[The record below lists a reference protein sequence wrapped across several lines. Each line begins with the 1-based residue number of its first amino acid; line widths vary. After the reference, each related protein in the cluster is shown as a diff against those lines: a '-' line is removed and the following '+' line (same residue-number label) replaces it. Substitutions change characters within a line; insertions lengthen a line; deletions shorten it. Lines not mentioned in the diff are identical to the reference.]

1 MLNFYIFN
9 KFKSFRLLL
18 VIFSILNLQL
28 AHAEQDVSTN
38 LSIDHI
44 MKLKTVNSLA
54 LSPKGDWIAYVVTRM
69 DEEKD
74 KKFSQ
79 IHMTSTDGK
88 TTLPMT
94 AVYMD
99 ASDPQWSPDGKY
111 LAFLGLRGT
120 DKGAKNQVWTLDLRG
135 GEAVQLTDVL
145 QGVNSFRWSPDGTK
159 MALVIKDAKP
169 LNKET
174 NKNTTY

>member
-1 MLNFYIFN
+1 MR
-9 KFKSFRLLL
+9 K
-18 VIFSILNLQL
+18 
-28 AHAEQDVSTN
+28 
-38 LSIDHI
+38 
-44 MKLKTVNSLA
+44 
-54 LSPKGDWIAYVVTRM
+54 
-69 DEEKD
+69 KD

-120 DKGAKNQVWTLDLRG
+120 DKIRK
-135 GEAVQLTDVL
+135 
-145 QGVNSFRWSPDGTK
+145 TK
-159 MALVIKDAKP
+159 FGH
-169 LNKET
+169 
-174 NKNTTY
+174 

>member
-9 KFKSFRLLL
+9 KFKSLRLLL

-28 AHAEQDVSTN
+28 AHAEQDISTN

-44 MKLKTVNSLA
+44 MKMETVNSLA
-54 LSPKGDWIAYVVTRM
+54 LSPEGDWIAYVVTRM
-69 DEEKD
+69 DEKKD
-74 KKFSQ
+74 KRFSQ
-79 IHMTSTDGK
+79 IHMTSIDGK

-111 LAFLGLRGT
+111 L
-120 DKGAKNQVWTLDLRG
+120 
-135 GEAVQLTDVL
+135 
-145 QGVNSFRWSPDGTK
+145 SFPW
-159 MALVIKDAKP
+159 V
-169 LNKET
+169 
-174 NKNTTY
+174 